1 MCTIITSKAEI
12 NIYFFWKFFITN
24 TPWVRRRRS
33 VKKTPPVVFSRWGNK
48 LVRLPQIALFLQ
60 ILAQHCTVVDL
71 ILLLHHI
78 IGRFYRCSDLHR
90 LVELILLSYTRQPVD
105 FIMHHFDVL
114 QMADQFREFRRTPPL
129 IEHIGAKSTID
140 VESVITMSS
149 TNTYWHLLVYRMSTS
164 IS

>member
-1 MCTIITSKAEI
+1 MSPAAS
-12 NIYFFWKFFITN
+12 F
-24 TPWVRRRRS
+24 R
-33 VKKTPPVVFSRWGNK
+33 KKTPPVVFSRWGNK

-149 TNTYWHLLVYRMSTS
+149 TNTYWHHSSEKDRFPSKKMPTLATMAKMHALGYWTL
-164 IS
+164 I